1 MAIEDENPNPSPV
14 TPIVP
19 RARDGGSIVS
29 DTGSSQPHNP
39 AQDDVTASATKP
51 QSSKDFI
58 ISVATKISSQ
68 PLQNFD
74 PEVWG
79 VLTAISNCA
88 RKRRQ
93 VPTPP
98 VITSVL
104 LNFGCVWFDD
114 MVTFGKLG

>member
-19 RARDGGSIVS
+19 KAKVGGSILS
-29 DTGSSQPHNP
+29 DTGSSQPRHP
-39 AQDDVTASATKP
+39 ALDGVTVPATKP

-58 ISVATKISSQ
+58 ISVAAKISSQ
-68 PLQNFD
+68 SLQNFD

-93 VPTPP
+93 VPISIFHGLSSLEYWLCFSSMT
-98 VITSVL
+98 
-104 LNFGCVWFDD
+104 
-114 MVTFGKLG
+114 

>member
-1 MAIEDENPNPSPV
+1 MAIEDENPNPSPA
-14 TPIVP
+14 TSIVP
-19 RARDGGSIVS
+19 KARVGGSMVS
-29 DTGSSQPHNP
+29 DTGSSQPRHP
-39 AQDDVTASATKP
+39 AQDDVTAPATKP

-58 ISVATKISSQ
+58 ISVAAKISSQ

-93 VPTPP
+93 VPTSACHNPSSM
-98 VITSVL
+98 T
-104 LNFGCVWFDD
+104 
-114 MVTFGKLG
+114 

>member
-93 VPTPP
+93 VPTSTCYDLSSLEFWLCL
-98 VITSVL
+98 VR
-104 LNFGCVWFDD
+104 
-114 MVTFGKLG
+114 